1 MQKNIT
7 RIRMRAL
14 FLAATLGWAAAAQ
27 AAATPSFSA
36 SVSGAEAYP
45 TLAATLRVADADRG
59 QPGSVYLAA
68 YLGGAWLVHDGT
80 GWLVWQGGA
89 LPAYA
94 SGELADRGIE
104 VAREFDAAALAGTQ
118 VYLGYGRDAGEMLA
132 NGRYGLVYTVPVPV
146 DEARSSQPRSS
157 ATAPADADRQAL
169 TAGNRTFALDLYRQ
183 LLNDPERS
191 GGNLFFS
198 PLSIS
203 VALAMTYA
211 GARGETAAEMA
222 NALHFNLSQER
233 LHPAFGWLDLE
244 LAERGQGAQGTDGQ
258 PFRLALSN
266 SLWGERLASFES
278 PFLDTLA
285 RNYGAGIKL
294 VDFIDAPEPNR
305 ARINDWVAER
315 TAQRIQ
321 NLLPEGSV
329 TTDSR
334 LVLVNAVY
342 FNAAWQNKF
351 YEESTIIDA
360 PFTRLDGTTGTV
372 AMMNQTGYF
381 NYTEGSGY
389 QAVELPYDGGELSML
404 LILPASGQFGA
415 FEQAFASAKLTD
427 IQAALAP
434 RRVRLYL
441 PKFKFEGGFSVKT
454 ALRALGMNVAFGDT
468 ADFSGISSTLLPND
482 APWRISDIYHKAY
495 VDVDETGTEA
505 AAATAVVVGTVTSI
519 TTPEP
524 EPVEFRAD
532 RPFLFAILDR
542 QTDTLVFLGRV
553 VLP

>member
-7 RIRMRAL
+7 PVRMRGL
-14 FLAATLGWAAAAQ
+14 FLAVALTWAAVVQ

-36 SVSGAEAYP
+36 SVSGTEEYP
-45 TLAATLRVADADRG
+45 TLAATLRVADVDAG
-59 QPGSVYLAA
+59 QPGNIYLAA
-68 YLGGAWLVHDGT
+68 CLDASWFVHDGT
-80 GWLVWQGGA
+80 GWLAWQGGA

-118 VYLGYGRDAGEMLA
+118 VYLGYGRDADEMFA
-132 NGRYGLVYTVPVPV
+132 NARYGLVYTVPAPV
-146 DEARSSQPRSS
+146 TEARSSQPRSS
-157 ATAPADADRQAL
+157 ATVPAAADRQAL
-169 TAGNRTFALDLYRQ
+169 IAGNRAFALDLYRQ
-183 LLNDPERS
+183 LLNDSERS

-211 GARGETAAEMA
+211 GARGGTAAEMA
-222 NALHFNLSQER
+222 NTLHFSLPQER
-233 LHPAFGWLDLE
+233 LHPVFGWLDRE

-266 SLWGERLASFES
+266 SLWGERLARFEP

-294 VDFIDAPEPNR
+294 VDFINAPEPSR

-315 TAQRIQ
+315 TAQRIKD
-321 NLLPEGSV
+321 LLPDGSI
-329 TTDSR
+329 TADSR

-342 FNAAWQNKF
+342 FNAAWQRQF
-351 YEESTIIDA
+351 SATATADA
-360 PFTRLDGTTGTV
+360 AFARLDGTTATV
-372 AMMNQTGYF
+372 ATMSQTGYY
-381 NYTEGSGY
+381 NYAAGNDY

-404 LILPASGQFGA
+404 LILPASGRFGA
-415 FEQAFASAKLTD
+415 FEQAFDGAKLTD
-427 IQAALAP
+427 IQAALASA
-434 RRVRLYL
+434 RVRLDL
-441 PKFKFEGGFSVKT
+441 PRFKLEGGFSVNT
-454 ALRALGMNVAFGDT
+454 ALRALGMNMAFGDT
-468 ADFSGISSTLLPND
+468 ADFSGISSTRLPND
-482 APWRISDIYHKAY
+482 APWRISNIYHKAY

-505 AAATAVVVGTVTSI
+505 AAATAVVVTGPTSVPP
-519 TTPEP
+519 PEP
-524 EPVEFRAD
+524 EPVVFRAD

-542 QTDTLVFLGRV
+542 RTDALVFLGRV
-553 VLP
+553 VAP